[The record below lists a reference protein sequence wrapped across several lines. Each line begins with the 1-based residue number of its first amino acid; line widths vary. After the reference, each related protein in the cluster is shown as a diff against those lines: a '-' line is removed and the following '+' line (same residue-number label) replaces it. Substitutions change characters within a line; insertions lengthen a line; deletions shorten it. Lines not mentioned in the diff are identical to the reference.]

1 MLTPCISHAGM
12 FINNKSY
19 NDVNDLNNRYLN
31 TKIGRF
37 TTVDPK
43 QEFSSHYS
51 YVNGL
56 VIINSD
62 PTGLGAKEDAEKLLT
77 AGEKVLKAMQSGD
90 MDNVELNEEL
100 DTTEMVE
107 KEKLSKTKGE
117 EKPADKDQASGGVIE
132 PDSQPGNPSYDS
144 SDYATVEYHDNA
156 KDTRKP
162 YHDNVDGTPESDYS
176 GAVTVEKKPYL
187 FKHGMQ
193 FDNSVQ
199 LTEYENRERWESGEI
214 ANGTRTKRTTRVM
227 GGNEYIRVDGTVSDP
242 DNETTE
248 IFETDVKYKNDNWG
262 YALGTGIGLVG
273 AGGLFGGLYYLLHKG
288 D

>member
-77 AGEKVLKAMQSGD
+77 AGEKVLKAMQTGD
-90 MDNVELNEEL
+90 MENIELNEEL
-100 DTTEMVE
+100 DTSGMVE

-117 EKPADKDQASGGVIE
+117 DKPADKDQASGGVIE
-132 PDSQPGNPSYDS
+132 PDSQPGNPSYS
-144 SDYATVEYHDNA
+144 PDYATVPYHDEPKGDRGTYHDNA
-156 KDTRKP
+156 
-162 YHDNVDGTPESDYS
+162 DGTPEAYSD
-176 GAVTVEKKPYL
+176 AVTAEKKPYIY
-187 FKHGMQ
+187 KHGQ
-193 FDNSVQ
+193 RFENGLQ
-199 LTEYENRERWESGEI
+199 LTEYEHRERFESGEI
-214 ANGTRTKRTTRVM
+214 MNGTRTKRTTKIM
-227 GGNEYIRVDGTVSDP
+227 GGNEYVRVDGTVAEP

-248 IFETDVKYKNDNWG
+248 IWDTDIRYKNDNWG
-262 YALGTGIGLVG
+262 YVAGAGIGFVG